1 MRAPCLWR
9 PSPASLADGAGA
21 PPEHPISRPQADKK
35 PRTLGA
41 CPAKSR
47 TVRFVGYFLLK
58 IHSRRRHVLDS
69 HHQSLEHDW
78 SQSSSHIQAPSV
90 LRMHRGV
97 QQPVPTL
104 QANHDRQNKSSGTS
118 DVVWPSINPVR
129 ADIWSKYFPDSAKR
143 TADWS
148 FPWVCGGHRLTVRQ
162 SHSGLRQARRA
173 DVTSSSRSKS
183 PEKESRVTEKDKL
196 VEIVEDREFGS
207 ADTSGA
213 RPLHIGVAAC
223 QQMTGCGAA
232 TARVAA
238 R

>member
-1 MRAPCLWR
+1 
-9 PSPASLADGAGA
+9 
-21 PPEHPISRPQADKK
+21 
-35 PRTLGA
+35 
-41 CPAKSR
+41 
-47 TVRFVGYFLLK
+47 
-58 IHSRRRHVLDS
+58 VLDS

-148 FPWVCGGHRLTVRQ
+148 FPWVCGGHRANGQCWTDYCQTGHRLTVRQ